1 MIDGFIG
8 TDLHIDHLIQ
18 VSFARVMDCMI
29 RKKRPHWRN

>member
-18 VSFARVMDCMI
+18 VSFARV
-29 RKKRPHWRN
+29 